1 LYEQVTPWHN
11 EAVSDQHTSCAQ
23 EHYTQLKTFRQAAYG
38 CLGNGRDA
46 LFELTDAVIQMPH
59 LQSFVELS
67 CAPAFRRKWSSA
79 YEALQDGRPNRTELL
94 QLYLQQL
101 SATESLL
108 VLAGDHTAWPR
119 LDAKTL
125 AERSFQHQPAILS
138 CQRPVTIGHGYST
151 VAVIPEQQGSWAL
164 ALMHERITD
173 QKPIEKGAQQLRQ
186 ICQQLPMRPLS
197 LWDSEYGCAAF
208 LLATQDIPADKL
220 IRLRTNLALQGAT
233 RPYKGHG
240 PHPKEG
246 IPFKFKDPNTWWAP
260 DQTITETD
268 VEFGPVIIRDWSGL
282 RFARALECRMYVA
295 CIEREQAP
303 GTRRKPKLVWFGWA
317 GNPPPEQWW
326 HGYQRR
332 YPLEH
337 WVLPHLMTPQQ
348 SERWSDLM
356 PLLTW
361 ELWLARPMIQD
372 CPLPWQKSQT
382 HLTVG
387 RACQGMQNL
396 LVAIGT
402 PARACKPRGKA
413 PGWPAGK
420 PRARHPHYDL
430 VCSAIWTLRRER
442 AKQKIPGQPVK
453 KGRPKKIRADPA
465 P

>member
-1 LYEQVTPWHN
+1 
-11 EAVSDQHTSCAQ
+11 
-23 EHYTQLKTFRQAAYG
+23 
-38 CLGNGRDA
+38 
-46 LFELTDAVIQMPH
+46 
-59 LQSFVELS
+59 
-67 CAPAFRRKWSSA
+67 
-79 YEALQDGRPNRTELL
+79 
-94 QLYLQQL
+94 
-101 SATESLL
+101 
-108 VLAGDHTAWPR
+108 
-119 LDAKTL
+119 
-125 AERSFQHQPAILS
+125 
-138 CQRPVTIGHGYST
+138 
-151 VAVIPEQQGSWAL
+151 
-164 ALMHERITD
+164 
-173 QKPIEKGAQQLRQ
+173 
-186 ICQQLPMRPLS
+186 
-197 LWDSEYGCAAF
+197 
-208 LLATQDIPADKL
+208 
-220 IRLRTNLALQGAT
+220 
-233 RPYKGHG
+233 
-240 PHPKEG
+240 
-246 IPFKFKDPNTWWAP
+246 
-260 DQTITETD
+260 
-268 VEFGPVIIRDWSGL
+268 
-282 RFARALECRMYVA
+282 MYVA

-303 GTRRKPKLVWFGWA
+303 ETRRKPKLVWFGWA

-382 HLTVG
+382 SLTPG

-420 PRARHPHYDL
+420 PRARHPHYEL
-430 VCSAIWTLRRER
+430 VCSAIWPLRRER